1 MTRSLVVVL
10 AAGALSAGMIVAPG
24 VGVAAADSP
33 ARNRHH
39 HRPVVT
45 QVDPGKGASVDA
57 DEELLPQH
65 MTHYRDDPNYRKHL
79 FDLLRHSI
87 SN

>member
-10 AAGALSAGMIVAPG
+10 AAGALSAGVVVAPG

-45 QVDPGKGASVDA
+45 QVDSGKGSVDA
-57 DEELLPQH
+57 DDEGLLPEHAQ
-65 MTHYRDDPNYRKHL
+65 HYRDDPNFRKHL